1 MIFVEKETCSWIG
14 NETYSWN
21 WNVTCYSKEIAM
33 IVSCDEEKMR
43 NFRKMKTVMISF
55 DAF

>member
-1 MIFVEKETCSWIG
+1 MAT
-14 NETYSWN
+14 
-21 WNVTCYSKEIAM
+21 AM